1 MRFWKMHGLGNDYVV
16 VDNRKEEIREHEL
29 QRIAQTL
36 CERRFSIGADGM
48 LLICDSEIADVKMRI
63 FNADGSEAEMCGNG
77 IRCFAKYCY
86 ENDITKKN
94 EISIETLAGTKKV
107 WLNIVDANVQNV
119 RVDMGPPVY
128 EKQFIPML
136 GDGTCINED
145 LEVGDRT
152 FRVTCLSVGNP
163 HCVTFVDNVKDFPV
177 EAMGPQIENHKI
189 FPKRINVEFVQVLD
203 RRELIVRVWE
213 RGVGETLACGTGACA
228 SAAAAHL
235 LGKTDARI
243 VVHLPGGDLEIEI
256 PKSILMTGPAQ
267 KIFHGMLFEERERN
281 ENRLL

>member
-1 MRFWKMHGLGNDYVV
+1 MVKMRFWKMHGLGNDYVV
-16 VDNRKEEIREHEL
+16 VDNRKEEIREYEL

-48 LLICDSEIADVKMRI
+48 LLIYDSEIADVKMRI

-94 EISIETLAGTKKV
+94 EINIETLAGTKKV

-145 LEVGDRT
+145 LQVGDRT
-152 FRVTCLSVGNP
+152 FKVTCLSVGNP
-163 HCVTFVDNVKDFPV
+163 HCVTFVDNVKNFPV
-177 EAMGPQIENHKI
+177 EAMGPKIENHKI
-189 FPKRINVEFVQVLD
+189 FPKRTNAEFVQALN

-235 LGKTDARI
+235 LGKTDAKI
-243 VVHLPGGDLEIEI
+243 VAHLPGGDLKIEI

-267 KIFHGMLFEERERN
+267 KIFHGILF
-281 ENRLL
+281 

>member
-1 MRFWKMHGLGNDYVV
+1 MHGLGNDYVV

-36 CERRFSIGADGM
+36 CERHFSIGADGM
-48 LLICDSEIADVKMRI
+48 LLIYDSEIADVKMRI

-107 WLNIVDANVQNV
+107 WLNIVDANVQSV

-145 LEVGDRT
+145 LQVGDRT

-163 HCVTFVDNVKDFPV
+163 HCVTFVDNVKNFPV
-177 EAMGPQIENHKI
+177 EAIGSQIENHKI
-189 FPKRINVEFVQVLD
+189 FPKRTNVEFVQVLN

>member
-29 QRIAQTL
+29 PGLAKTL
-36 CERRFSIGADGM
+36 CERHFSIGADGM
-48 LLICDSEIADVKMRI
+48 LLIYDSEMADVKMRI

-86 ENDITKKN
+86 ENDIAKKN
-94 EISIETLAGTKKV
+94 EVNIETLAGTKKV
-107 WLNIVDANVQNV
+107 WLNIVDGEVQSV
-119 RVDMGPPVY
+119 SVDMGQPIY
-128 EKQFIPML
+128 EKRLVPML
-136 GDGTCINED
+136 GDGKCIDED
-145 LEVGDRT
+145 LQVGDRI
-152 FRVTCLSVGNP
+152 FKVTCLSVGNP

-235 LGKTDARI
+235 LGKTDAKI
-243 VVHLPGGDLEIEI
+243 VAHLPGGDLEIEI

-267 KIFHGMLFEERERN
+267 KIFHGILF
-281 ENRLL
+281 

>member
-1 MRFWKMHGLGNDYVV
+1 MHGLGNDYVV

-29 QRIAQTL
+29 RGIAQTL

-86 ENDITKKN
+86 ENDITKKI

-107 WLNIVDANVQNV
+107 WLNIVDANVQSV

-177 EAMGPQIENHKI
+177 EAIGSQIENHKI
-189 FPKRINVEFVQVLD
+189 FPKRTNVEFVQVLN